1 MNTKHFFFTGLLFL
15 AFIILA
21 ADPISAQSQIKKTDN
36 MNKFTLPALPY
47 SADALAPVISEKTIN
62 LHHGKHLQAYINNLN
77 NLIVGTPFENSDLI
91 TIVKNSTG
99 PIFNNAAQALNHEIY
114 FNSFS
119 PNPSKPSGPL
129 LTAIEK
135 EWGSF
140 DNFKTAFSA
149 AANSLFGAGW
159 AWLAKDSK
167 GNLFILQESNAGN
180 PITKGYTPLLG
191 FDVWEHAY
199 YVDYENRRPD
209 HVNQLWS
216 IIDWDTVGERY

>member
-1 MNTKHFFFTGLLFL
+1 MTTKSFLTTGLTLTLLLIGANTF
-15 AFIILA
+15 
-21 ADPISAQSQIKKTDN
+21 AQSQSKNSNT
-36 MNKFTLPALPY
+36 MNKFTLPELPY
-47 SADALAPVISEKTIN
+47 SAGALAPVISETTIN

-77 NLIVGTPFENSDLI
+77 TLIVGTPFENSDLE

-99 PIFNNAAQALNHEIY
+99 PIFNNAAQAMNHIIY

-119 PNPSKPSGPL
+119 PTPKKPSGPL

-159 AWLAKDSK
+159 AWLAKDK
-167 GNLFILQESNAGN
+167 NGKLVILQESNAGN
-180 PITKGYTPLLG
+180 PITKGYTPILG

-199 YVDYENRRPD
+199 YVDYQNRRPD
-209 HVNQLWS
+209 HVAQLWT